1 VTENQKSKPAVFIDR
16 DGTIIRDAD
25 YLANVSELDVFDFS
39 GKALELLR
47 DKGYLIIV
55 LSNQSGVGRGL
66 FSTETV
72 HEINNALNERL
83 GGLVDAFYFCP
94 HAPDEA
100 CECRKP
106 ATGLVQQALEDIKID
121 IPNSW
126 MVGDKVSDIEL
137 GFNAGIATALVL
149 TGYGESDLPKL
160 SRMPDLVASDLLNIA
175 RDICL
180 RCEVGD

>member
-1 VTENQKSKPAVFIDR
+1 MTENPQPRPAVFIDR
-16 DGTIIRDAD
+16 DGTIIHDAD
-25 YLANVSELDVFDFS
+25 YLADITELEVFSFSSE
-39 GKALELLR
+39 ALALLR

-55 LSNQSGVGRGL
+55 LSNQSGVGRGM

-83 GGLVDAFYFCP
+83 GELVDAFYFCP
-94 HAPDEA
+94 HVPDQG
-100 CECRKP
+100 CDCRKP
-106 ATGLVQQALEDIKID
+106 AIGLVRQALEDFEID

-149 TGYGESDLPKL
+149 TGNGESELSKL
-160 SRMPDLVASDLLNIA
+160 RRMPDLVASNLLNVA
-175 RDICL
+175 RDISL